1 MGGSP
6 FAVPHALLV
15 LFSPESLSELREY
28 TEGLSEPT
36 GADDCVPPATGQSV
50 ISLLSSKEL
59 QQLIEEVRVL
69 DEATLKVGVSDGC
82 RGVRAWLRAVRSP
95 PRLLGAGE
103 GGRQGRRRPGAGSCM
118 VGGRALDGEAFVGR
132 RLIAAETL
140 STPG

>member
-6 FAVPHALLV
+6 LAVPHASLV

-28 TEGLSEPT
+28 TEGLSEPA

-69 DEATLKVGVSDGC
+69 DEATLKVGVMGRGPGC
-82 RGVRAWLRAVRSP
+82 VQRGHRPGSSGPEKAEGRTDA
-95 PRLLGAGE
+95 GAGRGPAWRAAGHWTVRPSWE
-103 GGRQGRRRPGAGSCM
+103 G
-118 VGGRALDGEAFVGR
+118 VL
-132 RLIAAETL
+132 
-140 STPG
+140 